1 MTDIKQIIAKNIS
14 NLRQDKEMTQ
24 IELAEKLNYSDKAV
38 SKWERGESLPDISV
52 LVKISDLFDV
62 PLDYLVRQEHNG
74 IEGITTPKGRTVKN
88 RGFITGMALLLVW
101 LVATVVFVILYSIP
115 EIYTAGLW
123 LTFIYAVPVTMIVW
137 LIFNAVWFSH
147 KRNFLIISLLMWS
160 TLASL
165 YLTLALLSIKNLWL
179 LFIVGIPAQII
190 IALWSG
196 IKFTNKDN
204 KKDA

>member
-1 MTDIKQIIAKNIS
+1 
-14 NLRQDKEMTQ
+14 
-24 IELAEKLNYSDKAV
+24 
-38 SKWERGESLPDISV
+38 
-52 LVKISDLFDV
+52 
-62 PLDYLVRQEHNG
+62 
-74 IEGITTPKGRTVKN
+74 
-88 RGFITGMALLLVW
+88 MALLLVW

-196 IKFTNKDN
+196 IKFTNKSFN
-204 KKDA
+204 ILIFVV